1 MAFSTSSAFLG
12 AYMGAFCSLSDC
24 PREYTRVG
32 ICAQYAHLQD
42 SLYPS
47 I

>member
-12 AYMGAFCSLSDC
+12 AYMGVFCGMGDC

-32 ICAQYAHLQD
+32 IGAQYTHLQD

-47 I
+47 V